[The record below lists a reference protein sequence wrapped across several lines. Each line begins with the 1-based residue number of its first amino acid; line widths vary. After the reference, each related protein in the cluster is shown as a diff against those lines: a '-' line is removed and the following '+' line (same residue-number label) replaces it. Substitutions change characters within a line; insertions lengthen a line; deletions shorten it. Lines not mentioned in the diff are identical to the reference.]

1 MSAANPLI
9 LTIDLGTSG
18 PKVGLFDAQA
28 KCLAHEFEEVPLLLY
43 DNGGAEQR
51 PADWVNAIKN
61 SYKRLIANSGI
72 DPKRIVGINCTAQWS
87 GVVALDKEGNPLM
100 DSIIWMDTRGAK
112 HVSALA
118 HGPIRVEGYGVG
130 KLLKWI
136 RLTGGGP
143 TKSGKDTIAH
153 MLYIKSELPK
163 IYEKTY
169 KFLEPKD
176 YLNMW
181 LTGRFVASYD
191 SICLYWV
198 TDNRDINNI
207 TYSDDLVKLTGIER
221 SKFPDLVPT
230 NSILGPLRKE
240 LADELGLNPDVKVI
254 SGTPDVQ
261 SAAIGSGAVKDYE
274 GHFYIGTSSWLVC
287 HVPFKK
293 TDMFHN
299 MGTIPSGIPGRY
311 IIANEQES
319 AGACLNFVKNNLLY
333 YKDELNTGPAPKDF
347 YKVVDRIV
355 EKVPAGAEGLQFL
368 PWLYGERSPVDD
380 HSVRGG
386 FYNMSLQHNR
396 SHILRSVLEG
406 VSLNARWLLFYV
418 EKMTAKKFDAINFIG
433 GGAHSTI
440 WSQISADILNRPI
453 RQMKEPLMSN
463 SRGTALLALLALKM
477 MSMDDVSKV
486 VEANKVFEPNKD
498 NRAMYDEMFE
508 HLIEIY
514 AKNKPIWGKKNHS

>member
-1 MSAANPLI
+1 MSAAGPLI

-43 DNGGAEQR
+43 ENGGAEQR
-51 PADWVNAIKN
+51 PSDWTNAITN
-61 SYKRLIANSGI
+61 CYKKLISGSGI

-87 GVVALDKEGNPLM
+87 GVVALDAKGEPLM

-153 MLYIKSELPK
+153 MLYIKAELPK
-163 IYEKTY
+163 VYEKTH

-176 YLNMW
+176 YLNFW
-181 LTGRFVASYD
+181 LTGRMVASYD
-191 SICLYWV
+191 SIALYWV

-207 TYSDDLVKLTGIER
+207 TYSEDLVKLTGIER

-230 NSILGPLRKE
+230 NSILGNVSKSIAE
-240 LADELGLNPDVKVI
+240 QFGLNADVKVV

-274 GHFYIGTSSWLVC
+274 GHLYAGTSSWLVC

-299 MGTIPSGIPGRY
+299 MGTIPSALPGRY
-311 IIANEQES
+311 VIANEQES
-319 AGACLNFVKNNLLY
+319 AGACLNFMKNNLLY
-333 YKDELNTGPAPKDF
+333 YADELNSGAAPKDF

-355 EKVPAGAEGLQFL
+355 DKVPAGADGLQFL

-386 FYNMSLQHNR
+386 FYNMSLTHNR
-396 SHILRSVLEG
+396 GHMLRSVLEG
-406 VSLNARWLLFYV
+406 VSLNAKWLLFYV
-418 EKMTAKKFDAINFIG
+418 EKMTARKFEAINFIG
-433 GGAHSTI
+433 GGANSTV
-440 WSQISADILNRPI
+440 WSQIAADILNRPI

-477 MSMDDVSKV
+477 ISIDDVSKV
-486 VEANKVFEPNKD
+486 VEANRVFEPNPKH
-498 NRAMYDEMFE
+498 RAMYDEMFA
-508 HLIEIY
+508 HLLEIY
-514 AKNKPIWGKKNHS
+514 AKNKPIWAKMNN

>member
-1 MSAANPLI
+1 MSAASPLI

-18 PKVGLFDAQA
+18 PKVALFDAQA
-28 KCLAHEFEEVPLLLY
+28 QCLAHEFEEVPLLLY

-51 PADWVNAIKN
+51 PSDWLNAIKN
-61 SYKRLIANSGI
+61 SYKKLIKNSGI

-87 GVVALDKEGNPLM
+87 GTVALDKEGNPLM

-112 HVSALA
+112 HVTELA

-181 LTGRFVASYD
+181 LTGRFVASFD

-207 TYSDDLVKLTGIER
+207 TYNDDLVRLTGIER

-230 NSILGPLRKE
+230 NSILGPVRKE
-240 LADELGLNPDVKVI
+240 IAEELGLNADVKVI

-274 GHFYIGTSSWLVC
+274 GHFYVGTSSWLVC

-319 AGACLNFVKNNLLY
+319 AGACLNFIKNNLLY
-333 YKDELNTGPAPKDF
+333 YSDELNTGPAPKDF

-355 EKVPAGAEGLQFL
+355 EKTPAGAEGLHFL
-368 PWLYGERSPVDD
+368 PWMYGERSPVDD

-396 SHILRSVLEG
+396 SHMLRSVLEG

-418 EKMTAKKFDAINFIG
+418 EKMTAKKFDSVNFIG
-433 GGAHSTI
+433 GGARSAI
-440 WSQISADILNRPI
+440 WSQITADILNRQI

-477 MSMDDVSKV
+477 MSMDDVGKA
-486 VEANKVFEPNKD
+486 VEANQVFDPNPKH
-498 NRAMYDEMFE
+498 RAMYDEMFE
-508 HLIEIY
+508 HFVEIY
-514 AKNKPIWGKKNHS
+514 TKNKPIWSKLNH

>member
-1 MSAANPLI
+1 MSASEPLI

-18 PKVGLFDAQA
+18 PKVALFDSKA
-28 KCLAHEFEEVPLLLY
+28 KCLANEFEDVPLLLY
-43 DNGGAEQR
+43 EHGGAEQR
-51 PADWVNAIKN
+51 PSDWLNAIK
-61 SYKRLIANSGI
+61 SCYKKLISKNNI
-72 DPKRIVGINCTAQWS
+72 DTKRIVGINCTAQWS
-87 GVVALDKEGNPLM
+87 GTVALDKQGNPLM
-100 DSIIWMDTRGAK
+100 DAVIWMDTRGAK
-112 HVSALA
+112 YVSELA
-118 HGPIRVEGYGVG
+118 HGPIRVEGYGIG

-143 TKSGKDTIAH
+143 TKSGKDSIAH
-153 MLYIKSELPK
+153 MLYIKGKLPA

-176 YLNMW
+176 YLNLW

-207 TYSDDLVKLTGIER
+207 TYSDDLIKLTGIEK

-230 NSILGPLRKE
+230 NSVLGNVRKE
-240 LADELGLNPDVKVI
+240 IAEELGLNPDVKVI

-261 SAAIGSGAVKDYE
+261 SAAVGSGAVKDYE
-274 GHFYIGTSSWLVC
+274 GHFYVGTSSWLVC

-299 MGTIPSGIPGRY
+299 MGTIPSAIPGRY

-319 AGACLNFVKNNLLY
+319 AGNCLNFVKNNLLY
-333 YKDELNTGPAPKDF
+333 NADDLNTGAAPKDF
-347 YKVVDRIV
+347 YKLVDKIV
-355 EKVPAGAEGLQFL
+355 EKVPAGADGLYFL

-396 SHILRSVLEG
+396 THMLRSVLEG

-418 EKMTAKKFDAINFIG
+418 EKITARKFESINFIG
-433 GGAHSTI
+433 GGANSAI
-440 WSQISADILNRPI
+440 WSQIAADVFNRQI
-453 RQMKEPLMSN
+453 RQMKDPLMSN

-477 MSMDDVSKV
+477 MSMDDVSKA
-486 VEANKVFEPNKD
+486 VEANNVFDPNPD
-498 NRAMYDEMFE
+498 NRGLYDEMFGRYV
-508 HLIEIY
+508 EIY
-514 AKNKPIWGKKNHS
+514 NKNKPIWMKLNK